1 MLTLL
6 PGIIMGFREGLEA
19 FLVVG
24 VIIHYLDKVNLNKLK
39 SCVSYGASAGI
50 AISVFVGWLIHLAGT
65 YLGNISVLAKMWE
78 SMASLAALSLITTF
92 IVWMINHGRNMIGH
106 VQEQVSSNLSKMGI
120 FLISTTVIARE
131 GVEIAIFAYA
141 GKYTFISIFIGI
153 MAALLLAILVVRSL
167 VKIDIGLIF
176 RVTIVYLI
184 LQAGYLLGYG
194 IHEGLS
200 AMKDMGYLGKNSAL
214 LTRVFDVS
222 SGMFDHKTGSIGLL
236 LNVFFGWYSR
246 PEWLQFIAQY
256 GYSFAL
262 LALMQKR
269 WSKSTQV
276 TVA

>member
-24 VIIHYLDKVNLNKLK
+24 VIIHYLGKLNLNKLK
-39 SCVSYGASAGI
+39 SCVTYGAGAGI
-50 AISVFVGWLIHLAGT
+50 AISVFTGWLIHLAGA
-65 YLGNISVLAKMWE
+65 YLGNVNVLAKMWE
-78 SMASLAALSLITTF
+78 SLASLVALSLITTF
-92 IVWMINHGRNMIGH
+92 IVWMINHGRNMTGH
-106 VQEQVSSNLSKMGI
+106 VQEQVSRNLSEMGI

-141 GKYTFISIFIGI
+141 GQYTLVSIFVGLI
-153 MAALLLAILVVRSL
+153 AALLLAILVVRSL

-200 AMKDMGYLGKNSAL
+200 AMKDMGYLSKNSAL
-214 LTRVFDVS
+214 LVRVFDAS
-222 SGMFDHKTGSIGLL
+222 SGVLNHKDGSIGLL
-236 LNVFFGWYSR
+236 LNVLFGWYSR
-246 PEWLQFIAQY
+246 PEWLQFVAQY
-256 GYSFAL
+256 CYSGAL
-262 LALMQKR
+262 LALLHKR
-269 WSKSTQV
+269 WSANTQV
-276 TVA
+276 TAA